1 VAFTLRAWRR
11 ETHAAV
17 DPFTRHP
24 VRDIAVHCTTF
35 HDWSP
40 GVRYA
45 VQLATEAQARLTGLY
60 IGDRKARAP
69 GPPLLVEEMAA
80 YAQDELQQAML
91 AGRAFAEW
99 AARLGLDDARWQVA
113 IGDAG
118 AALAMAGDWNDLLVM
133 ELAGAPRQRAT
144 LLLAEALVA
153 GAPCLA
159 VPENCLAPGHVAH
172 VAVAWNGTLASSRAL
187 HAALPLLKRARSVV
201 LLQPP
206 SVDGDGLAHRWP
218 LARNAAQYLA
228 AHGVPVVATEYVDG
242 EGDVAAERLL
252 AAALAYRADLLVM
265 GASGG
270 RRLGGHRFGR
280 TTAGLL
286 QRSPL
291 PLLLRH

>member
-1 VAFTLRAWRR
+1 M
-11 ETHAAV
+11 
-17 DPFTRHP
+17 
-24 VRDIAVHCTTF
+24 RDIAVHCTTF

-45 VQLATEAQARLTGLY
+45 VQLAADAQAALTGLY
-60 IGDRKARAP
+60 IGDRSARPP

-91 AGRAFAEW
+91 AGRAFADW
-99 AARLGLDDARWQVA
+99 AGRFGLHDARWQVA

-118 AALAMAGDWNDLLVM
+118 AALGMAGDCNDLLVM

-144 LLLAEALVA
+144 LLLAEALVS
-153 GAPCLA
+153 GATCLA
-159 VPENCLAPGHVAH
+159 VPENCMAPGRVIRA
-172 VAVAWNGTLASSRAL
+172 AVAWNGTLASSRAV
-187 HAALPLLKRARSVV
+187 HAALPLLKRAQSVV

-206 SVDGDGLAHRWP
+206 SVDGGGPAHRWP
-218 LARNAAQYLA
+218 LGRTAAQHLA
-228 AHGVPVVATEYVDG
+228 AHDMPVVATEYVEG
-242 EGDVAAERLL
+242 EGGIAAERLL
-252 AAALAYRADLLVM
+252 AAALAHRADLLVM
-265 GASGG
+265 GASVE
-270 RRLGGHRFGR
+270 RRRGEHRFGR

>member
-1 VAFTLRAWRR
+1 
-11 ETHAAV
+11 
-17 DPFTRHP
+17 
-24 VRDIAVHCTTF
+24 
-35 HDWSP
+35 
-40 GVRYA
+40 
-45 VQLATEAQARLTGLY
+45 
-60 IGDRKARAP
+60 
-69 GPPLLVEEMAA
+69 
-80 YAQDELQQAML
+80 
-91 AGRAFAEW
+91 
-99 AARLGLDDARWQVA
+99 
-113 IGDAG
+113 
-118 AALAMAGDWNDLLVM
+118 
-133 ELAGAPRQRAT
+133 
-144 LLLAEALVA
+144 
-153 GAPCLA
+153 
-159 VPENCLAPGHVAH
+159 
-172 VAVAWNGTLASSRAL
+172 
-187 HAALPLLKRARSVV
+187 VV